1 MYLGISQI
9 DCVLSAEVVNNSSLT
24 QQFNKIF

>member
-1 MYLGISQI
+1 MGMRHM

-24 QQFNKIF
+24 QQIKKTFWD

>member
-1 MYLGISQI
+1 MYIEMTQR

-24 QQFNKIF
+24 QQIKKTF